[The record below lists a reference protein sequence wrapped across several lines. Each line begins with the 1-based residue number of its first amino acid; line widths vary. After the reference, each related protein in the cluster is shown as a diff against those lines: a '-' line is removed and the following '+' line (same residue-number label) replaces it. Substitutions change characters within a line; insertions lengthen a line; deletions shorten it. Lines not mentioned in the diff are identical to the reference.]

1 MKYYFKSEDNSILS
15 ITDDGSQDFLIQPT
29 WVAISEADVPVLLA
43 RFAPAVA
50 PTDKLRQE
58 ISTLESAITPRRL
71 RESILGTDG
80 GWLSEQESKIVE
92 LRNQLRA
99 LGDSK

>member
-1 MKYYFKSEDNSILS
+1 MTQQHYLDPSVNIIVAVDAA
-15 ITDDGSQDFLIQPT
+15 DFAIPPH

>member
-1 MKYYFKSEDNSILS
+1 MTQQHYLDPSVNIIAAVDAA
-15 ITDDGSQDFLIQPT
+15 DFATPPH
-29 WVAISEADVPVLLA
+29 WVAISEADVPVLLV

-58 ISTLESAITPRRL
+58 IAVLESAITPRRL